1 MLSPIKKEIMPT
13 EEETLLIESQI
24 REKQKIVDYDVKEYP
39 VEILVSKYINNA
51 ETDENEIFIPAYQ
64 RSFVWEEDRQS
75 KFIESILLGLP
86 IPYIFTAEN
95 EDGRYEIVDG
105 SQRIRTLNNFL
116 NDSLILSTLEILD
129 KCNGLK
135 FSDFQISRQRKI
147 NNTSLRMIVLSEHSD
162 EDARFMLFERINSGS
177 VILQAMEKRKGSF
190 KGPFTDFVYE
200 CAIDPKF
207 LRLTSFTPKTKKRG
221 EPQELVL
228 RFFAYSES
236 LDNYKGYVNEFLDD
250 FTKSKNE
257 DFNQEELRTQFIS
270 MLNYV
275 EDNFEHGFLKGNHHT
290 STPRV
295 RFEAIAVG
303 VNQALRANPNPT
315 TNVSD
320 WLDTPGFTTEVTGS
334 STNTPVRLKSRIEFV
349 RNKVLGI

>member
-1 MLSPIKKEIMPT
+1 MPT
-13 EEETLLIESQI
+13 EQEIIEIETQI

-39 VEILVSKYINNA
+39 VEILVNKYTEMA

-95 EDGRYEIVDG
+95 EDGRFEIVDG
-105 SQRIRTLNNFL
+105 SQRIRTLDNFL
-116 NDSLILSTLEILD
+116 SGKLTLDNLEILD

-135 FSDFQISRQRKI
+135 FTDFPISRQRKI

-190 KGPFTDFVYE
+190 TGPFTDFVYK
-200 CAIDPKF
+200 CANDPQF
-207 LRLTSFTPKTKKRG
+207 IRLTSFTEKTVKRG
-221 EPQELVL
+221 EPQELIL

-236 LDNYKGYVNEFLDD
+236 LDSYKGYVNEFLDSY
-250 FTKSKNE
+250 TKRKNE
-257 DFNQEELRTQFIS
+257 SFDEDVLETQFRN

-275 EDNFEHGFLKGNHHT
+275 EANFINGFLKGGHHT

-295 RFEAIAVG
+295 RFEAISVG
-303 VNQALRANPNPT
+303 VNLALQTNPAPIT
-315 TNVSD
+315 SVSN
-320 WLDTPGFTTEVTGS
+320 WLDTPEFTAEVTGS
-334 STNTPVRLKSRIEFV
+334 STNTPIRLKSRIEFV
-349 RNKVLGI
+349 KNKVLGI

>member
-1 MLSPIKKEIMPT
+1 MSTEQEIT
-13 EEETLLIESQI
+13 DIESQI

-39 VEILVSKYINNA
+39 VEIIVSKYTNLS

-64 RSFVWEEDRQS
+64 RSFVWEEERQS

-95 EDGRYEIVDG
+95 EDGRFEIVDG
-105 SQRIRTLNNFL
+105 TQRIRTLTNFL
-116 NDSLILSTLEILD
+116 SDRLTLNTLEILD

-135 FSDFQISRQRKI
+135 FSDFPISRQRKI

-190 KGPFTDFVYE
+190 TGPFTDYIYQ
-200 CAIDPKF
+200 CAIDPQF
-207 LRLTSFTPKTKKRG
+207 LQVTNFTQKTIKRG
-221 EPQELVL
+221 EPQELIL

-236 LDNYKGYVNEFLDD
+236 VENYKGYVNEFLDS
-250 FTKSKNE
+250 FTKRKNE
-257 DFNQEELRTQFIS
+257 EFNGAELEVQFRN

-275 EDNFEHGFLKGNHHT
+275 ETNLENGFLKGAHHT

-295 RFEAIAVG
+295 RFEAISVG
-303 VNQALRANPNPT
+303 INLALQANPTPT
-315 TNVSD
+315 SVVSD
-320 WLDTPGFTTEVTGS
+320 WLDSPDFKEEVTGS
-334 STNTPVRLKSRIEFV
+334 STNTPIRLRSRIEFV

>member
-1 MLSPIKKEIMPT
+1 MPT
-13 EEETLLIESQI
+13 EQEILDIESQI

-39 VEILVSKYINNA
+39 VEILVSKYTNMA
-51 ETDENEIFIPAYQ
+51 ETNENEIFIPAYQ
-64 RSFVWEEDRQS
+64 RSFVWEPERQS

-95 EDGRYEIVDG
+95 EDGRFEIVDG

-116 NDSLILSTLEILD
+116 SGNLTLSTLEILE
-129 KCNGLK
+129 KCNGLT
-135 FSDFQISRQRKI
+135 FSDFPISRQRKI

-190 KGPFTDFVYE
+190 TGPFTDFVYQ
-200 CAIDPKF
+200 CANDPQF
-207 LRLTSFTPKTKKRG
+207 LRITSFTEKTVKRG

-236 LDNYKGYVNEFLDD
+236 LENYKGYVNEFLDD
-250 FTKSKNE
+250 YTKRKNE
-257 DFNQEELRTQFIS
+257 EFNINELEEQFRK

-275 EDNFEHGFLKGNHHT
+275 EANFDHGFLKGGHHT

-303 VNQALRANPNPT
+303 VNLALQANPIPT
-315 TNVSD
+315 SVVSD
-320 WLDTPGFTTEVTGS
+320 WIDTPEFAEEVTGS
-334 STNTPVRLKSRIEFV
+334 STNTPIRLKSRIEFV

>member
-1 MLSPIKKEIMPT
+1 MTDVDMIEI
-13 EEETLLIESQI
+13 ETQI

-39 VEILVSKYINNA
+39 VEILVSKYANMIKTN
-51 ETDENEIFIPAYQ
+51 ENEIFIPAYQ

-105 SQRIRTLNNFL
+105 SQRIRTLHNFL
-116 NDSLILSTLEILD
+116 NNNLTLNALEILD
-129 KCNGLK
+129 KCNGLS
-135 FSDFQISRQRKI
+135 FSDFPISRRRKI
-147 NNTSLRMIVLSEHSD
+147 NNASLRMIVLSEHSD

-190 KGPFTDFVYE
+190 TGPFTDFIYE
-200 CAIDPKF
+200 CSKNPQF
-207 LRLTSFTPKTKKRG
+207 LRLTRFTPKTIKRG

-236 LDNYKGYVNEFLDD
+236 LDNYKGYVNEFLDS
-250 FTKSKNE
+250 FTKGKNE
-257 DFNQEELRTQFIS
+257 NFNQEELSSQFTN

-275 EDNFEHGFLKGNHHT
+275 EVNFENGFLKGAHHT

-303 VNQALRANPNPT
+303 VNLALTANPTPN
-315 TNVSD
+315 TNVGD
-320 WLDTPGFTTEVTGS
+320 WLYSDDFITEVTGS
-334 STNTPVRLKSRIEFV
+334 STNTPVRLKSRIKYV
-349 RNKVLGI
+349 KNKVLGI

>member
-1 MLSPIKKEIMPT
+1 MPT
-13 EEETLLIESQI
+13 EDEILEIESQI

-39 VEILVSKYINNA
+39 VEILVSKYTNNA

-116 NDSLILSTLEILD
+116 SDNLILGTLEILD

-135 FSDFQISRQRKI
+135 FSDFPISRQRKI

-190 KGPFTDFVYE
+190 TGPFTDFVYE
-200 CAIDPKF
+200 CAIDPQF

-236 LDNYKGYVNEFLDD
+236 LDNYKGYVNEFLDE
-250 FTKSKNE
+250 FTKKKNE
-257 DFNQEELRTQFIS
+257 DLNQAELLAQFRA

-275 EDNFEHGFLKGNHHT
+275 ENNFEHGFLKGAHHT

-303 VNQALRANPNPT
+303 VNLALRANSNPT
-315 TNVSD
+315 TTVLD
-320 WLDTPGFTTEVTGS
+320 WLDTPEFIAEVTGS

>member
-1 MLSPIKKEIMPT
+1 MPT
-13 EEETLLIESQI
+13 EEKLLEIENQI

-39 VEILVSKYINNA
+39 VEILVNKYISNA

-64 RSFVWEEDRQS
+64 RAFVWEEDRQS

-95 EDGRYEIVDG
+95 ADGRLEIIDG
-105 SQRIRTLNNFL
+105 SQRIRTLDNFL
-116 NDSLILSTLEILD
+116 KDRLVLSTLEILD

-135 FSDFQISRQRKI
+135 FSDFPTSRQRKI

-190 KGPFTDFVYE
+190 TGPFTDFIYE
-200 CAIDPKF
+200 LSNDAQF
-207 LRLTSFTPKTKKRG
+207 VRLTSFTDKTKKRG
-221 EPQELVL
+221 EPQELIL

-236 LDNYKGYVNEFLDD
+236 LSSYNGYVNEFLDS
-250 FTKSKNE
+250 FTKEKNE
-257 DFNQEELRTQFIS
+257 SFNRERLETEFRN
-270 MLNYV
+270 MLNFV
-275 EDNFEHGFLKGNHHT
+275 EEKFNNGFLKGTHHT

-303 VNQALRANPNPT
+303 VNLALRVNPSPI
-315 TNVSD
+315 TNVND
-320 WLDTPGFTTEVTGS
+320 WLDTPEFIERVTGS
-334 STNTPVRLKSRIEFV
+334 STNTPVRLKARIEFV
-349 RNKVLGI
+349 RDKILGI

>member
-1 MLSPIKKEIMPT
+1 MPT
-13 EEETLLIESQI
+13 EQEILEIESQI

-39 VEILVSKYINNA
+39 VEILVNKYTERA

-64 RSFVWEEDRQS
+64 RAFVWEDERQS

-105 SQRIRTLNNFL
+105 SQRIRTLENFL
-116 NDSLILSTLEILD
+116 TDKLYLSTLEILD

-135 FSDFQISRQRKI
+135 FSDFPISRQRKI

-190 KGPFTDFVYE
+190 TGPFTDYLYQ
-200 CAIDPKF
+200 CANDPQF
-207 LRLTSFTPKTKKRG
+207 LKLTNFTEKTVKRG
-221 EPQELVL
+221 EPQELLL

-236 LDNYKGYVNEFLDD
+236 LETYRGYVNDFLDNY
-250 FTKSKNE
+250 TKRKNE
-257 DFNQEELRTQFIS
+257 AFNIEELEVQFRN

-275 EDNFEHGFLKGNHHT
+275 ENNFEHGFLKGAHHT

-303 VNQALRANPNPT
+303 VNLALSENPNPT
-315 TNVSD
+315 TNVSS
-320 WLDTPGFTTEVTGS
+320 WLDSPEFTAEVTGS
-334 STNTPVRLKSRIEFV
+334 STNTPVRLKSRILFV
-349 RNKVLGI
+349 KNKVLGI